1 MSVKHPDEFIQPN
14 RKTFGED
21 PFGYS
26 ASAWHKF
33 GLACTIEGYGIDI
46 SKPPTKEDL
55 KNPVLWL
62 TQAHAMAEAARV
74 LFQGAPNLET
84 MPKPVRGMCD
94 SQYCA
99 VGLMLVGYS
108 LEINLKAMI
117 ILKSGVDAYIKEE
130 KTYKH
135 HALVELAFFIPG
147 LSDKDRAILQA
158 LTLFTRWAGRYPDP
172 GSGRVSEA
180 EEIFT
185 LSESHQIAAR
195 DVFELAARVMRHT
208 NEVHTQAGITP

>member
-1 MSVKHPDEFIQPN
+1 MKHPDEFIQSN

-26 ASAWHKF
+26 ASAWRKF
-33 GLACTIEGYGIDI
+33 GLASTIAGYDIDI

-74 LFQGAPNLET
+74 LFENTPNLDT
-84 MPKPVRGMCD
+84 LPLPVRGMCD

-108 LEINLKAMI
+108 LEISLKAMI
-117 ILKSGVDAYIKEE
+117 ILKSGIDAYIKEE

-135 HALVELAFFIPG
+135 HDLAELAAFIPG
-147 LSDKDRAILQA
+147 LSEKDRAILQT

-172 GSGRVSEA
+172 GSGRVAEA
-180 EEIFT
+180 EEVFT
-185 LSESHQIAAR
+185 LSESHQIASK
-195 DVFELAARVMRHT
+195 DLFELAIRVMHHT
-208 NEVHTQAGITP
+208 TEVLAQMGITK

>member
-1 MSVKHPDEFIQPN
+1 MKHPDEFIQPN

-26 ASAWHKF
+26 ASAWLKF
-33 GLACTIEGYGIDI
+33 GLARTIAGYDIDI

-55 KNPVLWL
+55 KNPILWL
-62 TQAHAMAEAARV
+62 TQAHAMAEAARL
-74 LFQGAPNLET
+74 LFENTPNLET
-84 MPKPVRGMCD
+84 MPLPVRGMCD

-117 ILKSGVDAYIKEE
+117 ILKSGIDAYIKEE

-135 HALVELAFFIPG
+135 HALAELAAFIPG
-147 LSDKDRAILQA
+147 LSDKDRAILKA

-172 GSGRVSEA
+172 GSGRVA
-180 EEIFT
+180 EVEEVFT
-185 LSESHQIAAR
+185 LSETHQIAAR
-195 DVFELAARVMRHT
+195 DVFELATRVMHHT
-208 NEVHTQAGITP
+208 NEVLGQTGITP